1 MKDLKLPNVNKIYK
15 LLIQIPLYKS
25 RSREEVFLG
34 IKKSKYPKWNGWN
47 FLYQLKRENKFPQDI
62 MSCGLYELAVNFW
75 LLYSLEKPLTLEF
88 LESQYEF

>member
-1 MKDLKLPNVNKIYK
+1 MKDLKLPNVDKIYK

-47 FLYQLKRENKFPQDI
+47 FLSQLKRENKFPQDI
-62 MSCGLYELAVNFW
+62 MSCGLYELAVNF
-75 LLYSLEKPLTLEF
+75 LAFIFFRKTINTRIF
-88 LESQYEF
+88 GVTI